1 MNKYFTII
9 TISIL
14 SLAFTMVND
23 WEIFQY
29 EAGKFRIEMP
39 DLPTVS
45 TQLLSSKIGDL
56 EMHIFMHEGEA
67 GIDDNILYMLNYTDY
82 PETVVNADNMDK
94 AAMKT
99 FFTNSINGAVNNM
112 DGELKAE
119 KEIEVLGKPGREVTI
134 HYLNGEAIMRMQII
148 LLKNRMFTLQTIAL
162 AANDDNEAQKRF
174 FNSLEFI
181 EN

>member
-1 MNKYFTII
+1 MNKYFTILA
-9 TISIL
+9 ISVL
-14 SLAFTMVND
+14 SFAFTTVNN

-29 EAGKFRIEMP
+29 EKGNFRIEMP

-82 PETVVNADNMDK
+82 PETVVNADDMDE
-94 AAMKT
+94 AAMKE

-112 DGELKAE
+112 DGELKAK

-134 HYLNGEAIMRMQII
+134 SYLNGDAIMRMQII
-148 LLKNRMFTLQTIAL
+148 LVKNRMYTLQTVSL

-181 EN
+181 K